1 MVKESYDLVTDLNL
15 IMKVKSTRKNNK
27 GEF

>member
-1 MVKESYDLVTDLNL
+1 MVNESYDLVTDLNL
-15 IMKVKSTRKNNK
+15 IKKVKSSRKNNK

>member
-1 MVKESYDLVTDLNL
+1 MVNESYDLVTDLNL
-15 IMKVKSTRKNNK
+15 IKKVKSTRKNNK